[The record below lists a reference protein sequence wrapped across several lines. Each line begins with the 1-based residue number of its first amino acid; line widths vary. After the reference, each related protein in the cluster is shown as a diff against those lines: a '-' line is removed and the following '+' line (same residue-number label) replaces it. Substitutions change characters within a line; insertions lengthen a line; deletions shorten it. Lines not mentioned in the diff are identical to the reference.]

1 MIQFGFSIC
10 CSETNDKKKKEDP
23 SDDLHWFQSSDLY
36 WFDSFGIQKVRRP
49 SRQFSLLQ
57 ACNKFEGL
65 IFCRLYYKVITVL
78 VDPIIDPIMATSS
91 LKHDLMKW

>member
-49 SRQFSLLQ
+49 SRQFSLFQ
-57 ACNKFEGL
+57 ACNKFVGL
-65 IFCRLYYKVITVL
+65 IFVVYKLITVL
-78 VDPIIDPIMATSS
+78 VDPIIDPIMTTSS
-91 LKHDLMKW
+91 LNFDP